1 MIPLLVWACTTGKPV
16 HLEQRSASL
25 ALEGEGISRVE
36 IRSPAGVPVLV
47 RTLPRALDQVQIPV
61 AWSRGGTWTVRTRSG
76 AGDRTGEIEVAEPAG
91 SLVEI
96 EAPLGTERVPVEDG
110 ARLGVVVPPGS
121 GQMIVSTT
129 ALRPGAVAITVDG
142 RRVVDRALGTLERA
156 SVILPL
162 GGHVEV
168 RAPDRLV
175 AFDVEPTEADPQELA
190 RSLEMGPIS
199 FPADR
204 TGRPEIGRPPGR
216 VTLAAGWWQTL
227 LARLGLGARARD
239 PYAEWTH
246 VTVPLDNR
254 GKAPLSLLVET
265 KVFVQGDGVDPA
277 FQAPALG
284 WNERQDGSRVL
295 IRVPATSEATAI
307 VPLYVDDALLR
318 AEPARERTIEV
329 AVTSLGSSV
338 PLATRSVPLAVRTG
352 NAFASLGLVASILG
366 AMLGNGLLALR
377 LGRWLRTFPTGELMT
392 TALFA
397 TLGFGLGTVTSL
409 AGLVASAVLG
419 PFSPIAVGIVD
430 VVFRFSIGAT
440 LVTLVPRP
448 GVVSLSILTEWL
460 LGAMLLGNVNASDVV
475 FVGDRVFLYEAALYA
490 FGITRSPAWRDD
502 SRFAR
507 WLRLSLAFGIASA
520 CTSAVGLVLHMTL
533 YRLFFA
539 TWYVVLLIALPGFLY
554 VALAMLVAVP
564 FAASLRRI
572 AR

>member
-1 MIPLLVWACTTGKPV
+1 MMPFLLWACTGGTPV
-16 HLEQRSASL
+16 HLEQRSAGL

-36 IRSPAGVPVLV
+36 IRSPAGVGVLV
-47 RTLPRALDQVQIPV
+47 RTFPRPLDRIELPV
-61 AWSRGGTWTVRTRSG
+61 AWSRGGTWTVRTRSA
-76 AGDRTGEIEVAEPAG
+76 AGDRVSELEVAETVG
-91 SLVEI
+91 SLVEL
-96 EAPLGTERVPVEDG
+96 EAPLGTDRVAVEDG
-110 ARLGVVVPPGS
+110 AELGVVVPPGA

-142 RRVVDRALGTLERA
+142 RRIVDRALGTLERA
-156 SVILPL
+156 SAILPL

-168 RAPDRLV
+168 RAPDHLV
-175 AFDVEPTEADPQELA
+175 AFDVEPVEADPAALA
-190 RSLEMGPIS
+190 RSLEMGPVF

-227 LARLGLGARARD
+227 LTHLGLGARARD
-239 PYAEWTH
+239 PYAAWTH
-246 VTVPLDNR
+246 VTVPLVNR
-254 GKAPLSLLVET
+254 GDVPLSLLVET
-265 KVFVQGDGVDPA
+265 KVYAGEDVDPA
-277 FQAPALG
+277 FRAPALG
-284 WNERQDGSRVL
+284 GNERQDSSRVL
-295 IRVPATSEATAI
+295 IRVPAASDATAI

-318 AEPARERTIEV
+318 TEPARERRIEV
-329 AVTSLGSSV
+329 AALSLGSST
-338 PLATRSVPLAVRTG
+338 PLATQSVQLAVRTG
-352 NAFASLGLVASILG
+352 NAFASLGLVAAILG
-366 AMLGNGLLALR
+366 AVLGNGLLALR

-409 AGLVASAVLG
+409 AGLLASAVLG

-460 LGAMLLGNVNASDVV
+460 LGAMLLGNVNASDVL
-475 FVGDRVFLYEAALYA
+475 FVGDRVFLYETALYA
-490 FGITRSPAWRDD
+490 LGITRSGAWRDEAF
-502 SRFAR
+502 FAR

-539 TWYVVLLIALPGFLY
+539 DWYIALLIALPGFVY
-554 VALAMLVAVP
+554 VAIAMGVAVP
-564 FAASLRRI
+564 FAASLRRV

>member
-1 MIPLLVWACTTGKPV
+1 MMPFLVWACAAGAPV
-16 HLEQRSASL
+16 HLEQRSAGL
-25 ALEGEGISRVE
+25 VLEGDAISRVE

-47 RTLPRALDQVQIPV
+47 RTFPRALDRVDLPV
-61 AWSRGGTWTVRTRSG
+61 AWSRGGTWTVRTRSA
-76 AGDRTGEIEVAEPAG
+76 AGDRVSDLAVAEPEG
-91 SLVEI
+91 SLVEL
-96 EAPLGTERVPVEDG
+96 EAPLGTDRVPVGDG
-110 ARLGVVVPPGS
+110 ARLGVVVPPGA

-156 SVILPL
+156 SAILPL

-168 RAPDRLV
+168 RTPDRLV
-175 AFDVEPTEADPQELA
+175 AFDVEPVEADPAALA
-190 RSLEMGPIS
+190 GSLEMGAIA

-227 LARLGLGARARD
+227 LTRLGLGARARD
-239 PYAEWTH
+239 PYAPWTH
-246 VTVPLDNR
+246 VTVPLMNR
-254 GKAPLSLLVET
+254 GDAPLSLLVET
-265 KVFVQGDGVDPA
+265 KVFSSGGGVDPA
-277 FQAPALG
+277 FRAPALG

-295 IRVPATSEATAI
+295 IRVPAASDATAI
-307 VPLYVDDALLR
+307 VPLYVDDSLLR
-318 AEPARERTIEV
+318 SELPHERTVEV
-329 AVTSLGSSV
+329 RVTSLGASA
-338 PLATRSVPLAVRTG
+338 PLAVRSVPLAVRTG
-352 NAFASLGLVASILG
+352 NAFASLGLVAALLG
-366 AMLGNGLLALR
+366 AVLGNGLVALR
-377 LGRWLRTFPTGELMT
+377 LGRWLRAFPTGDLMT

-409 AGLVASAVLG
+409 AGLIASAVLG

-430 VVFRFSIGAT
+430 VIFRFSIGAT

-448 GVVSLSILTEWL
+448 GVVTLSILTEWL

-475 FVGDRVFLYEAALYA
+475 FVGDRIFLYETALYA
-490 FGITRSPAWRDD
+490 AGITRSPGWRDQ
-502 SRFAR
+502 SPLAR
-507 WLRLSLAFGIASA
+507 WLRLSLAFGLASA

-539 TWYVVLLIALPGFLY
+539 TWYIVLLVALPGFLY
-554 VALAMLVAVP
+554 VGIAMLVAVP
-564 FAASLRRI
+564 FAASLRRV